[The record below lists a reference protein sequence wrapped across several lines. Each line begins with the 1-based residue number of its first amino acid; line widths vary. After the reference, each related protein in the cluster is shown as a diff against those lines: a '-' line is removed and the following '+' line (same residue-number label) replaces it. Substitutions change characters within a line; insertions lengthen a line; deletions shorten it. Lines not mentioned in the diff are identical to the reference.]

1 MLLDRFCADQSTVT
15 FDSTAAIDSTVT
27 SCPFNGQVNAS
38 KYINVNRPPEHSGTH
53 QSQGASSVQSPGGLG
68 PPKVRKISGILH
80 AEISYDVVFVFR
92 RILGGF
98 EVPVGAILATFFP
111 ENRGKP

>member
-38 KYINVNRPPEHSGTH
+38 KYINANRVPGVEH
-53 QSQGASSVQSPGGLG
+53 PGVSNLG
-68 PPKVRKISGILH
+68 RFGRVEKYSWTLWPTWDHFGRPGN
-80 AEISYDVVFVFR
+80 
-92 RILGGF
+92 
-98 EVPVGAILATFFP
+98 P
-111 ENRGKP
+111 